1 MILKVRG
8 DRAALADKLVHP
20 RLAERAFAG
29 IVENSDAALG
39 LEPLGVRPD
48 ARAVERR
55 ERVWMGCVVD
65 N

>member
-29 IVENSDAALG
+29 IVETPTQPSAWSRSELG
-39 LEPLGVRPD
+39 QT
-48 ARAVERR
+48 RAVEHR
-55 ERVWMGCVVD
+55 ERVWMGRVVD